1 MPTRPQRLLLTGGR
15 LVGHGAPSTGSD
27 SLLIEGDRILW
38 IGPAADAPAADRRI
52 ALGGAAVVPGLTDAH
67 IHLLAIAEDRLQT
80 PLSGPAVD
88 SIDRLIEHLAAAAAS
103 TPATEWVIGSGY
115 NEFNLAEK
123 RVPTREELDRVQPGR
138 PVLIRRVG
146 GHFAVANSAA
156 LAAAGVD
163 ETTPD
168 PEGGRFERRDGRLTG
183 SLAELAADVVYAR
196 APRPSPQR
204 LATAICAVAHEYL
217 GYGITAAVEAAVG
230 FTAGFSIEWDI
241 WQRLRQAGDFPL
253 RMGFMLRIDAEE
265 AAKHGL
271 VPGPIDLD
279 WQVRT
284 LKFFADGII
293 GARTAAFSEP
303 YHDCPGCG
311 FLMKP
316 SEDLRRDFLA
326 AHRAGWQI
334 AVHAIG
340 DVAIATALGA
350 YQEAQRATP
359 RPDTRHR
366 IEHLGYPGPGTIAA
380 LQATRSVVVTQ
391 PGFLRNL
398 GDGFAAALGPTR
410 VHRLYPGRSLLDA
423 GIDVAGS
430 SDGPIGPPSPFVG
443 MAAAVDRRT
452 AQGLVIGPAEALHA
466 AEALHLYAGAGAHV
480 MSHET
485 HRGRLQPGML
495 ADLAVLDEDPT
506 AISPD
511 RVGRLRARMTV
522 ARGQIVHGEDES

>member
-1 MPTRPQRLLLTGGR
+1 MPSRPYRLLMTGGR
-15 LVGHGAPSTGSD
+15 LVGHDALPAGHD
-27 SLLIEGDRILW
+27 SLLVEGDRIAW
-38 IGPAADAPAADRRI
+38 IGAAADAPAADRRI
-52 ALGGAAVVPGLTDAH
+52 ALGGATVVPGLTDAH

-80 PLSGPAVD
+80 PLSGAEVD
-88 SIDRLIEHLAAAAAS
+88 SIDRLIDRLTAAAPGV
-103 TPATEWVIGSGY
+103 PAHEWVIGSGY

-156 LAAAGVD
+156 LAAAGID
-163 ETTPD
+163 ESTPD

-183 SLAELAADVVYAR
+183 SLAELAADAVYAR

-204 LATAICAVAHEYL
+204 LAAAIRTAAREYL
-217 GYGITAAVEAAVG
+217 GFGITAAVEAAVG
-230 FTAGFSIEWDI
+230 FTAGFAAEWEV
-241 WQRLRQAGDFPL
+241 WRLLRQGDAFPL

-265 AAKHGL
+265 AAAQGL
-271 VPGPIDLD
+271 TPGPVDLD
-279 WQVRT
+279 WQIRT

-316 SEDLRRDFLA
+316 SDDLKRDFLA

-340 DVAIATALGA
+340 DVAIATALDA
-350 YQEAQRATP
+350 YAEALRTTP
-359 RPDTRHR
+359 RADTRHR
-366 IEHLGYPGPGTIAA
+366 IEHLGYPGPGAIAA
-380 LQATRSVVVTQ
+380 LQATRSVVITQ

-398 GDGFAAALGPTR
+398 GDGFTAALGPQR

-423 GIDVAGS
+423 GIAVAGS

-452 AQGLVIGPAEALHA
+452 ARGLVIGPDEALDA
-466 AEALHLYAGAGAHV
+466 SEALHLYAGAGAYA
-480 MSHET
+480 MFHET
-485 HRGRLQPGML
+485 HRGYLQPGML
-495 ADLAVLDEDPT
+495 ADLAVVDEDPT
-506 AISPD
+506 AITPD
-511 RVGRLRARMTV
+511 RVGRLKARMTV
-522 ARGQIVHGEDES
+522 ARGQIVHGEG